1 MGIRTT
7 LQCNTKNGKDDYY
20 NHSIMLAYGTYVI
33 AEQTPSDIGKE
44 LANRHFNKDY
54 PKEITLPFVP
64 YMGQDENTGET
75 EVNYQTGDPTTVLIL
90 WTPLRT

>member
-1 MGIRTT
+1 
-7 LQCNTKNGKDDYY
+7 
-20 NHSIMLAYGTYVI
+20 MLAYGTYVI

-64 YMGQDENTGET
+64 IWDRMKIQGKQ
-75 EVNYQTGDPTTVLIL
+75 
-90 WTPLRT
+90 R